1 MLTPTISTAREGV
14 IKYSM
19 LGSEWFKCA
28 DCGSTFSTDLAC
40 HGHRLG
46 AHPDKT
52 HPGPI
57 ELRGR
62 LGNSPAQREANKV
75 RKQLGAEINRL
86 VREINTLTARIDE
99 MARQMG
105 QASA

>member
-1 MLTPTISTAREGV
+1 MLTPTISTVREGV
-14 IKYSM
+14 IKHSM
-19 LGSEWFKCA
+19 FGCDWFKCA
-28 DCGSTFSTDLAC
+28 DCGATFGDQRAIT
-40 HGHRLG
+40 GHRLG

>member
-1 MLTPTISTAREGV
+1 MLTPTTTTVREGIV
-14 IKYSM
+14 KYSM

-28 DCGSTFSTDLAC
+28 DCGAGPFSTYLAV
-40 HGHRLG
+40 HGHQLG
-46 AHPDKT
+46 AHPQ
-52 HPGPI
+52 PGPI

-99 MARQMG
+99 MAQQMG